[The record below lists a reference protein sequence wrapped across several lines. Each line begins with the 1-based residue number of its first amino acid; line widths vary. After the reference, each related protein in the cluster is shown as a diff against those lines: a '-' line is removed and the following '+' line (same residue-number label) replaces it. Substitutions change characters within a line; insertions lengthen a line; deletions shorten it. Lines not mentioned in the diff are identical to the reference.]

1 MHNAIV
7 IAIVLLIFLNGATD
21 ACTSIAAAVCS
32 GAISMRRAAL
42 LCGICN
48 AVGGVCGVLFFGGI
62 GESVLSATDFGDAGE
77 IGVLATLGASVLFAL
92 GAWIAALPTSES
104 HGILS
109 AAAGASAA
117 LGRGDSVLRVL
128 LPAVLWMSLC
138 VLAGAAA
145 GTVVP
150 LLIPRTSRESTV
162 HRWQILSAA
171 ASSLLHGVQD
181 LSKFCAFL
189 ALSGFARADHPAVIG
204 IAAIVMGM
212 GALCGGRR
220 MTDAVGDDL
229 APLRPR
235 TALAADIACDTA
247 LLLLSAVGIPASTTH
262 TKTAAVAAC
271 AIVSP
276 DGFIRKRQFFRCILA
291 WVITFPAC
299 AALGYILARGLYV
312 VL

>member
-62 GESVLSATDFGDAGE
+62 GESVLSASDFGDAGE

-117 LGRGDSVLRVL
+117 LGGGDSVLRIL

-150 LLIPRTSRESTV
+150 LLIPRTARESTV

-171 ASSLLHGVQD
+171 ASSLLQI
-181 LSKFCAFL
+181 LR
-189 ALSGFARADHPAVIG
+189 LSGPVRLCPGRSSCGDRHRRYRDGDGCLVRRAAHDG
-204 IAAIVMGM
+204 R
-212 GALCGGRR
+212 GG
-220 MTDAVGDDL
+220 G
-229 APLRPR
+229 
-235 TALAADIACDTA
+235 
-247 LLLLSAVGIPASTTH
+247 
-262 TKTAAVAAC
+262 
-271 AIVSP
+271 
-276 DGFIRKRQFFRCILA
+276 
-291 WVITFPAC
+291 
-299 AALGYILARGLYV
+299 
-312 VL
+312 

>member
-1 MHNAIV
+1 MEFAIAAV
-7 IAIVLLIFLNGATD
+7 IFLLIFLNGATD
-21 ACTSIAAAVCS
+21 ACGSIATTVCS
-32 GAISMRRAAL
+32 GALSMRRGAI
-42 LCGICN
+42 LCGVCN
-48 AVGGVCGVLFFGGI
+48 GIGGLCGVWLFDGI
-62 GESVLSATDFGDAGE
+62 GESVLSAWNFGTSDE
-77 IGVLATLGASVLFAL
+77 IGVLTSLTVTVLFAL
-92 GAWIAALPTSES
+92 IAWIVALPTSES
-104 HGILS
+104 HALLA

-117 LGRGDSVLRVL
+117 LSGNGSVFSAL
-128 LPAVLWMSLC
+128 LPSLLWMSLC
-138 VLAGAAA
+138 VLAGAVA
-145 GTVVP
+145 GTFLPRFLP
-150 LLIPRTSRESTV
+150 LKLRPAAVR
-162 HRWQILSAA
+162 RWQIVSAG
-171 ASSLLHGVQD
+171 ASSFLHGVQD

-220 MTDAVGDDL
+220 MTDAVGNDL

-299 AALGYILARGLYV
+299 AVLGYLLARGLYA